1 MQRHRSI
8 SNFVNRFIRDTRGST
23 AIEMSILLLPL
34 MLFIFGLIEVSRLY
48 YSKHE
53 LIMLADKFSRQ
64 IILDNSQEPLLNW
77 QELAIKHSILLN
89 PTKITL
95 VQDLTPINGVVYHR
109 LDLSYE
115 FSYLVPIIGSGVQML
130 EYARTIPVNGF

>member
-53 LIMLADKFSRQ
+53 LVMLADKFSRQ
-64 IILDNSQEPLLNW
+64 IILANSPETLLNW
-77 QELAIKHSILLN
+77 QELAVEHSILID

>member
-53 LIMLADKFSRQ
+53 LVMLADKFSRQ
-64 IILDNSQEPLLNW
+64 IILANSQETLLNW
-77 QELAIKHSILLN
+77 QELAVEHSILID

>member
-8 SNFVNRFIRDTRGST
+8 SNFVNRFIRDTHGST

-53 LIMLADKFSRQ
+53 LVMLADKFSRQ
-64 IILDNSQEPLLNW
+64 IILANSEKPLSNW
-77 QELAIKHSILLN
+77 QELAVEHSILID

>member
-1 MQRHRSI
+1 
-8 SNFVNRFIRDTRGST
+8 
-23 AIEMSILLLPL
+23 
-34 MLFIFGLIEVSRLY
+34 
-48 YSKHE
+48 
-53 LIMLADKFSRQ
+53 MLADKFSRQ
-64 IILDNSQEPLLNW
+64 IILANSQETLLNW
-77 QELAIKHSILLN
+77 QELAVEHSILID

-130 EYARTIPVNGF
+130 KYERTMPVNGF